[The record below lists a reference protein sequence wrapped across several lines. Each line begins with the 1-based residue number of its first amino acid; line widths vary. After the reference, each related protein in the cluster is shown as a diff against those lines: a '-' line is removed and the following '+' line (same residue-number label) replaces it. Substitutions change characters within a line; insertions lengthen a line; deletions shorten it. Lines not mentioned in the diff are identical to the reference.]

1 MPTRTVSKC
10 SAIVQTSLN
19 LSNVP
24 GYVYEF
30 QGLGT
35 ISKLRGKF
43 APLDVS
49 LRLKFTEV
57 Y

>member
-19 LSNVP
+19 LSFVS

-35 ISKLRGKF
+35 KSKLRGKF
-43 APLDVS
+43 TPFNVS